1 MQVKPSAAEDAAPIE
16 LGAPDGADADSS
28 PIDVRPIVLALLA
41 VAAVWIVLFVLR
53 VQAHQPNTDDF
64 LYARVSMNLI
74 HAANPLSAIL
84 TTGQTSPLVPTLA
97 APLVTVWG
105 VEGGVALNLP
115 ILLALC
121 LGAYTLSRVWVD
133 ERTSLIMLLV
143 TGLNAAVL
151 SYALMYNF
159 ALASSAAMVWCLA
172 TYLRSDRLHRW
183 GWSIGFAFSFAALIL
198 SRSVAPVYAV
208 PLAALVVV
216 DLAWGLFK
224 RGHRITLTLPAVLGI
239 ILVVAGPW
247 WIRSGRTVAHYL
259 VHAGYQPSS
268 GYTHSGLVLT
278 PASVWNRVTFELLNL
293 DWIGGVLLG
302 VAVAAAIVAWWF
314 SLRNHYRLPGLWI
327 LWAWTVIALLILSS
341 SGNAGT
347 AFGLPL
353 ITVVI
358 IGCGAVLGRAVT
370 RHRVLIA
377 GSVLAVTAVTTA
389 SLFSNA
395 QSPWWHAA
403 PYRTD
408 VIGVGAAPQTNL
420 DTLARSIDEMVR
432 GQKTV
437 MGVQNSLVNTNAVL
451 WSAGSERL
459 RTHIGWLATPLGENA
474 TAGALKDLK
483 SARWLI
489 TGGSTYSFVPLN
501 QSSIQLAAFR
511 RGFRPVRI
519 WDLGPYANVVLWR
532 KGAKPVVPPGA
543 KPVVKLAKP
552 TNGSTVS
559 GDVILVCGA
568 HDPFGIAGV
577 DYEVSGGPAASRQSL
592 PAAATYFGWLGIW
605 AAQKAL
611 PGRYT
616 ITCNVTN
623 FYGVTG
629 HASVSVNVR

>member
-1 MQVKPSAAEDAAPIE
+1 
-16 LGAPDGADADSS
+16 
-28 PIDVRPIVLALLA
+28 
-41 VAAVWIVLFVLR
+41 
-53 VQAHQPNTDDF
+53 
-64 LYARVSMNLI
+64 
-74 HAANPLSAIL
+74 
-84 TTGQTSPLVPTLA
+84 
-97 APLVTVWG
+97 
-105 VEGGVALNLP
+105 
-115 ILLALC
+115 
-121 LGAYTLSRVWVD
+121 
-133 ERTSLIMLLV
+133 
-143 TGLNAAVL
+143 
-151 SYALMYNF
+151 MYNF
-159 ALASSAAMVWCLA
+159 ALTSSAAMVWCLA

-183 GWSIGFAFSFAALIL
+183 GWSVGFAFSFAALIL
-198 SRSVAPVYAV
+198 SRSVALVYVV

-216 DLAWGLFK
+216 DLAWGFFK
-224 RGHRITLTLPAVLGI
+224 RGQRITMTVPAVLGI

-278 PASVWNRVTFELLNL
+278 PASVWNRVTYELFNL

-302 VAVAAAIVAWWF
+302 IAVAATIVAWWF
-314 SLRNHYRLPGLWI
+314 MLRDHHAFPGLWI

-358 IGCGAVLGRAVT
+358 IACGVVLGRAVT

-389 SLFSNA
+389 SLFSDA
-395 QSPWWHAA
+395 QSPWWHAP
-403 PYRTD
+403 PYRTY
-408 VIGVGAAPQTNL
+408 VVSVGAAPQTNL
-420 DTLARSIDEMVR
+420 VSLARSINDMVR
-432 GQKTV
+432 GQRTV
-437 MGVQNSLVNTNAVL
+437 LGVQNPLVNTNAML
-451 WSAGSERL
+451 WLAGSERL
-459 RTHIGWLATPLGENA
+459 RTHIGWLATPYGENA
-474 TAGALKDLK
+474 TAGAVKDLK
-483 SARWLI
+483 SAQWLI
-489 TGGSTYSFVPLN
+489 TGGGTYSFVPLDPR
-501 QSSIQLAAFR
+501 SIQLAAFR

-519 WDLGPYANVVLWR
+519 WTLGPYANVVLWR
-532 KGAKPVVPPGA
+532 KGATPTVPAGA

-568 HDPFGIAGV
+568 HDSSGIARV
-577 DYEVSGGPAASRQSL
+577 DYEVSGGPAASKQSL
-592 PAAATYFGWLGIW
+592 SAAPGYFVWLGIW

-623 FYGVTG
+623 YYGITG